1 MKKSIVTY
9 IAIAMSLVACTT
21 DDGDQQQQGQ
31 QTVTLAVPVEEWRC
45 GTTATRAPSFNDFN
59 LNSPVTGKN
68 PTTISVWGYNDTDW
82 MKNAANQ
89 PLQNVEFTYEPDGD
103 KLYHKGTWNQSTGK
117 AEDGAYPWGNGGT
130 YSFYAVAPYTAA
142 AAFDKA
148 TQTLTLPISAVGET
162 DYMVAKEIKSHKT
175 KEDGAVV
182 KFTQT
187 DYQFKHI
194 TACIQL
200 AFALDS
206 RYAKNRYL
214 HIKTVKATVGGVGGQ
229 AEYTYNPTKKTESM
243 SGGETTEPLT
253 LTLTT
258 TENPWYIGDN
268 PNMHVSDKYHAYGH
282 FYVMERYCDEAPI
295 TLKVTYDVYDMKGLL
310 TRKDAVAESTL
321 TPGATITTSS
331 GGKKSFLSGYYYNL
345 LVYIIPDYL
354 YILSDNDNGADATLV
369 LK

>member
-1 MKKSIVTY
+1 
-9 IAIAMSLVACTT
+9 MSLVACTT

-31 QTVTLAVPVEEWRC
+31 QTVTLAAPVEEWRC

-59 LNSPVTGKN
+59 LNSPVTGKT
-68 PTTISVWGYNDTDW
+68 PTTISVWGYNSSGW
-82 MKNAANQ
+82 MMNANND
-89 PLQNVEFTYEPDGD
+89 PLQNILFKYEADGD

-214 HIKTVKATVGGVGGQ
+214 DIKTVKATVGGVGGQ
-229 AEYTYNPTKKTESM
+229 ATYTYNLNPNNLNYKKETM
-243 SGGETTEPLT
+243 SGGETTDTEP

-295 TLKVTYDVYDMKGLL
+295 TLEVTYDVYDLNRQM

-321 TPGATITTSS
+321 TPGATITTIS